1 MLLANTKFVKKIF
14 YFRICLYQFTFY
26 VLFWNTF
33 LASIFLY
40 KVTNTLYFRFFITLF
55 SYISFFICHLKKV
68 LALVLAFACAFTMF
82 AGAAFTDQAD
92 IKVKSDVVDTLVS
105 LGVIEGFEDGSFQ
118 PNGTVTRA
126 QMAKMIY
133 VLRTGNSDASAYND
147 DKTTFTDINGHWAR
161 GYIKYCQSLN
171 IIAGKSSTIFAP
183 NASVTA
189 QEAAKMLL
197 VTLGYD
203 AQKAGLVGSGWAS
216 KTNALA
222 DENGLLDDVNTSF
235 TAACPRQYAAQLI
248 YNAIDAKTVV
258 WRDDAY
264 TNQTAAGT
272 DNKTIGEKY
281 MGLNTAEGVMS
292 SFQKE
297 DGKSTYTMDLE
308 KITKKNGTESAKN
321 KYFDDLTFTKIAK
334 DFTSLKNQKVKVLYK
349 GTDEVYG
356 VFALAEDNTSI
367 AAVLGQFDKDTD
379 TRIKYNGNKY
389 NVKDKATVKVDGKDV
404 VANKVNVSVAT
415 FVDNGK
421 TYNKGMAK
429 AFNAKAIS
437 NDGSSKVNTLTVETF
452 AVAKVSYV
460 GKDYINLT
468 DVFYSKNDALTTTS
482 GVKYAT
488 AKLKSDDAIYPS
500 DLAKDDYVIVT
511 PEANSVENDKV
522 TVSKLDTVTGKVSST
537 KNKST
542 DDDYQ
547 VKIDGTWYEMAIDE
561 GNDVSKKY
569 SKIDA
574 GDTIKVVV
582 KDGYIVSVDDLNAT
596 PDDVALCIE
605 VGATSGIG
613 AKYEADLLFADGS
626 RQTVTVKDDVIKN
639 SKVLYAKYDTN
650 VTGNG
655 VLTGTAPTE
664 NTDKTAMSAL
674 DLNNDTKPFLVSYDK
689 SGSKYELTAIGG
701 SKLSGYDQYT
711 QTTIGQYADK
721 VDNNRLQTNTTKY
734 IDDNATVIVRYDDG
748 DKYSVITGKTL
759 KGWKNTN
766 HFDSAVLAN
775 QDGGAY
781 YAQLIYVNLNKSSV
795 PGSESVYA
803 YLFDGPEYYGKS
815 GDVDAYYEY
824 SGWDGSKDVTVKIY
838 KDDISTVLPE
848 GTVISYTVDA
858 DGFASFDADDDV
870 WTPSE
875 MTKGAIIGGQL
886 DSDLTG
892 SVQFNGQNVMDIDE
906 DDDPIVLFVD
916 VDGGEGAIKTSF
928 TTAQKDGEN
937 YKNNAVYATTGTN
950 IKVLV
955 VDAGDNDLAAS
966 KVFNDAK

>member
-1 MLLANTKFVKKIF
+1 
-14 YFRICLYQFTFY
+14 
-26 VLFWNTF
+26 
-33 LASIFLY
+33 
-40 KVTNTLYFRFFITLF
+40 
-55 SYISFFICHLKKV
+55 
-68 LALVLAFACAFTMF
+68 MF
-82 AGAAFTDQAD
+82 AGAAFTDSAD
-92 IKVKSDVVDTLVS
+92 IKVKSEVVDTLTA
-105 LGVIEGFEDGSFQ
+105 LGVVAGFEDGSFQ

-133 VLRTGNSDASAYND
+133 VLRTGKSDASAYND
-147 DKTTFTDINGHWAR
+147 DKTSFTDIGSHWAR
-161 GYIKYCQSLN
+161 GYIKYCQSLG
-171 IIAGKSSTIFAP
+171 IIAGKSNTKFDP
-183 NASVTA
+183 NGNVTA

-203 AQKAGLVGSGWAS
+203 ASKVGLTGANWAS

>member
-1 MLLANTKFVKKIF
+1 
-14 YFRICLYQFTFY
+14 
-26 VLFWNTF
+26 
-33 LASIFLY
+33 
-40 KVTNTLYFRFFITLF
+40 
-55 SYISFFICHLKKV
+55 
-68 LALVLAFACAFTMF
+68 MF
-82 AGAAFTDQAD
+82 AGAAFTDRAD
-92 IKVKSDVVDTLVS
+92 IKATDAVDMLVALGVVD
-105 LGVIEGFEDGSFQ
+105 GFEDGSFQ

-133 VLRTGNSDASAYND
+133 VLRTGKSDASAYNN
-147 DKTTFTDINGHWAR
+147 DKTSFTDINGHWAR

>member
-1 MLLANTKFVKKIF
+1 
-14 YFRICLYQFTFY
+14 
-26 VLFWNTF
+26 
-33 LASIFLY
+33 
-40 KVTNTLYFRFFITLF
+40 
-55 SYISFFICHLKKV
+55 
-68 LALVLAFACAFTMF
+68 MF

-203 AQKAGLVGSGWAS
+203 AQKAGLVGAGWAS

-281 MGLNTAEGVMS
+281 MGLNTAEGVMA

-297 DGKSTYTMDLE
+297 DGKSTYTMDLTN
-308 KITKKNGTESAKN
+308 ISKKNSVEATKN
-321 KYFDDLTFTKIAK
+321 NKFDDLTFTKIAK
-334 DFTSLKNQKVKVLYK
+334 DFTALKNQKVKVLYK

-367 AAVLGQFDKDTD
+367 AAVLGQFDKDTA

-389 NVKDKATVKVDGKDV
+389 NVKDSAVVKVDNKELAKV
-404 VANKVNVSVAT
+404 TVAD
-415 FVDNGK
+415 FVDNGE
-421 TYNKGMAK
+421 TYNIGMAK

-437 NDGSSKVNTLTVETF
+437 NDGSSKINALTVETF

-468 DVFYSKNDALTTTS
+468 DVFYSKNGALTKTS
-482 GVKYAT
+482 DTKYAT

-511 PEANSVENDKV
+511 PEQNSVENDKV
-522 TVSKLDTVTGKVSST
+522 TVSKLDTVTGKVTST

-547 VKIDGTWYEMAIDE
+547 VKIDGTWYEMAIDTDNE
-561 GNDVSKKY
+561 VSKKY

-639 SKVLYAKYDTN
+639 SPVLYA
-650 VTGNG
+650 NG
-655 VLTGTAPTE
+655 VVTKKDAKY
-664 NTDKTAMSAL
+664 NTDAQTMKEL
-674 DLNNDTKPFLVSYDK
+674 DEQGDSVPFLVSYDK
-689 SGSKYELTAIGG
+689 SGSKYELTAIGTYTTKNDKQEDVVVG
-701 SKLSGYDQYT
+701 NLSGYDKYT

-721 VDNNRLQTNTTKY
+721 VDNNRLQANATKY

-766 HFDSAVLAN
+766 TFDSAVLAN
-775 QDGGAY
+775 QDGGTY
-781 YAQLIYVNLNKSSV
+781 YAQLAYINLGTKTSV
-795 PGSESVYA
+795 PGSSSVYA

-824 SGWDGSKDVTVKIY
+824 DGWNGSEDVKVKIY

-848 GTVISYTVDA
+848 GTVISYTVDS
-858 DGFASFDADDDV
+858 DGFASLTYNNNTTDDV

-875 MTKGAIIGGQL
+875 MTKAAIIGGEL

-892 SVQFNGQNVMDIDE
+892 SVEFYTSATTADVKDIDD

-916 VDGGEGAIKTSF
+916 MDGGEGAIKTSF
-928 TTAQKDGEN
+928 TTAQKDGSGN
-937 YKNNAVYATTGTN
+937 YINNAVYVKTGSN

-955 VDAGDNDLAAS
+955 VDAGDNDLSAA
-966 KVFNDAK
+966 NLY

>member
-1 MLLANTKFVKKIF
+1 M
-14 YFRICLYQFTFY
+14 
-26 VLFWNTF
+26 
-33 LASIFLY
+33 
-40 KVTNTLYFRFFITLF
+40 
-55 SYISFFICHLKKV
+55 
-68 LALVLAFACAFTMF
+68 
-82 AGAAFTDQAD
+82 
-92 IKVKSDVVDTLVS
+92 DTLVS